1 MELQVIENLRSLTI
15 KSKLS
20 VIILL
25 SIIII
30 TVTIIGILGFKIL
43 NINEQNKENYIHE
56 AYLQKETY
64 LKNNVDLAISI
75 LKEFKAKSNS
85 SNEEQ
90 MKKEALKIIEGLRYG
105 KSGYFW
111 INDMQSRMIMHPIK
125 PSLNG
130 KDLSD
135 FKDPNGMY
143 LFNKMVEVC
152 QKDGG
157 GIVKY
162 QWPKPGSKK
171 PVDKY
176 SYVELFTPWGMVV
189 GTGDYVTDVESKIV
203 AYNEK
208 VKETITQDFMN
219 ITILSFV
226 LIIISLV
233 VILKIIDYLINKPLR
248 YSVDT
253 ISDSTNKITSSSQSL
268 SNSAVRLSNMSATQ
282 SASVE
287 EITATIEQTSQN
299 VNANFKSIEELT
311 SYDANMQQKA
321 NSGYEY
327 MLKLKDS
334 MEDISQ
340 SSKNIN
346 ALVNTIDEIAFQTNL
361 LSLNAAVEAA
371 RAGEHGVGFAV
382 VAEEVRSLASRSAS
396 EAVKIHH
403 VIEKSVEE
411 SENGLEVAMK
421 TNKAFDEILDNIKS
435 SIMIRENTSSSARE
449 QKNAID
455 QLKQAILEVDK
466 ITQEL
471 SLNSKDMSQMAINL
485 SHQIEDNDTIVNNI
499 SKMIS

>member
-1 MELQVIENLRSLTI
+1 
-15 KSKLS
+15 
-20 VIILL
+20 
-25 SIIII
+25 
-30 TVTIIGILGFKIL
+30 
-43 NINEQNKENYIHE
+43 
-56 AYLQKETY
+56 
-64 LKNNVDLAISI
+64 
-75 LKEFKAKSNS
+75 
-85 SNEEQ
+85 
-90 MKKEALKIIEGLRYG
+90 
-105 KSGYFW
+105 
-111 INDMQSRMIMHPIK
+111 
-125 PSLNG
+125 
-130 KDLSD
+130 
-135 FKDPNGMY
+135 
-143 LFNKMVEVC
+143 
-152 QKDGG
+152 
-157 GIVKY
+157 
-162 QWPKPGSKK
+162 
-171 PVDKY
+171 
-176 SYVELFTPWGMVV
+176 
-189 GTGDYVTDVESKIV
+189 
-203 AYNEK
+203 
-208 VKETITQDFMN
+208 
-219 ITILSFV
+219 
-226 LIIISLV
+226 
-233 VILKIIDYLINKPLR
+233 LINKPLR